1 MLYQLINTFTRTGRK
16 RILAILGFL
25 IALFLVLPLSIFLYG
40 WGFQPYL
47 FWVTVYGPIFYV
59 LLAVS
64 PFFLVYYV
72 IMVSFPDFFS
82 KNKWAIILPV
92 IGFITILA
100 VTLVDIPL
108 GITNILNW
116 SPIHYY
122 GVLLYY
128 TVYILIIPLF
138 AAYHY
143 LRLERIRGTPR
154 VKWILVITLGTVLW
168 FIAGTVGLIPPFTSM
183 PGAMVPAAIL
193 GLAWWIIFIGS
204 VLDSRAGR
212 PSTD

>member
-1 MLYQLINTFTRTGRK
+1 ML
-16 RILAILGFL
+16 A
-25 IALFLVLPLSIFLYG
+25 
-40 WGFQPYL
+40 
-47 FWVTVYGPIFYV
+47 
-59 LLAVS
+59 
-64 PFFLVYYV
+64 
-72 IMVSFPDFFS
+72 FPDFFS
-82 KNKWAIILPV
+82 NHKWVIILPV

-100 VTLVDIPL
+100 VVLVDIPI
-108 GITNILNW
+108 GGVDPLNW
-116 SPIHYY
+116 SSIHYY

-154 VKWILVITLGTVLW
+154 VKWILLITLGAILW
-168 FIAGTVGLIPPFTSM
+168 FIAGTVTLIPPFTVM
-183 PGAMVPAAIL
+183 PAAMVPVAIL
-193 GLAWWIIFIGS
+193 GLAWWIILIGS